1 MNEEAIE
8 TTASEVADEP
18 ELLDINVAISIG
30 DVTIKA
36 EKEALVKNG
45 NNIRDDLAKA
55 TGMLQMLIYNDEIER
70 IADITN
76 GNIVYLLNVGVSIAE
91 YFSKFGGLS
100 LKEIAEKTTMDIIV
114 ICNRLIQTAQEVQ
127 TAQEAQAE

>member
-8 TTASEVADEP
+8 TTASEVAAEP
-18 ELLDINVAISIG
+18 ELMDINVAISIG
-30 DVTIKA
+30 EIVIKA
-36 EKEALVKNG
+36 EKAALIKNA

-55 TGMLQMLIYNDEIER
+55 TGMLQMLIYSSDVER
-70 IADITN
+70 LADITN

-100 LKEIAEKTTMDIIV
+100 LKDIAEKTTMDIIV
-114 ICNRLIQTAQEVQ
+114 ICNRLIQASQE
-127 TAQEAQAE
+127 TQAE

>member
-18 ELLDINVAISIG
+18 ELMEINVGISIG
-30 DVTIKA
+30 EVVIKA
-36 EKEALVKNG
+36 EKAALIKNA

-55 TGMLQMLIYNDEIER
+55 TGMLQMLIYSSEVER
-70 IADITN
+70 LADITN

-100 LKEIAEKTTMDIIV
+100 LKDIAEKTTMDIIV
-114 ICNRLIQTAQEVQ
+114 ICNRLIQASQE
-127 TAQEAQAE
+127 TKAE

>member
-18 ELLDINVAISIG
+18 ELMEINVGISIG
-30 DVTIKA
+30 EVVIKA
-36 EKEALVKNG
+36 EKAALIKNA

-55 TGMLQMLIYNDEIER
+55 TGMLQMLIYSSEVER
-70 IADITN
+70 LADITN
-76 GNIVYLLNVGVSIAE
+76 GNIVYLLNVGVSIAD

-114 ICNRLIQTAQEVQ
+114 ICNRLLQASQETQV
-127 TAQEAQAE
+127 E